1 MAQYSQS
8 LQLSKEGRLSLA
20 IASFQ
25 NNPYEQK
32 RALALAFDV
41 PESTLRTRLRGVL
54 PRHETTPVNVKMS
67 PVEEQSL
74 V

>member
-1 MAQYSQS
+1 MAQYPQS

-41 PESTLRTRLRGVL
+41 PESTLRTRL
-54 PRHETTPVNVKMS
+54 
-67 PVEEQSL
+67 
-74 V
+74 